1 MTCKIID
8 AKALFDAIRDKEDEF
23 RKAANIITMDNIST
37 FNKNKI
43 AKTLIKSKSAQ
54 RWYKLKLVEY
64 EYTHDDDASI
74 E

>member
-54 RWYKLKLVEY
+54 KWYKLKLVKY
-64 EYTHDDDASI
+64 EFTQDDDDSI

>member
-8 AKALFDAIRDKEDEF
+8 AKALFDAIRNKEDEF
-23 RKAANIITMDNIST
+23 RKAATVITMDNIST

-43 AKTLIKSKSAQ
+43 AKMLIKSKSAQ
-54 RWYKLKLVEY
+54 KWYKLKLVKY
-64 EYTHDDDASI
+64 EFTQDDDDSI

>member
-54 RWYKLKLVEY
+54 RLYKLKLVEY

>member
-54 RWYKLKLVEY
+54 KWYKLKLVEY
-64 EYTHDDDASI
+64 EYTWDDDASI